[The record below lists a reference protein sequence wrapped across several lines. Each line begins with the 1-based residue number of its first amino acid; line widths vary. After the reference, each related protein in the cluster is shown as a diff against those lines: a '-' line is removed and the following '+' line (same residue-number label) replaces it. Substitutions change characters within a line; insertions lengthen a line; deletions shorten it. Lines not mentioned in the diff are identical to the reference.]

1 MPLAIRKITQENI
14 AALEAADRPAL
25 VEFSANWCVYC
36 RRIEP
41 ALKRLSEKYAGKV
54 DFGCVNIDDD
64 PALEERFDVETV
76 PSLFVY
82 VASSWSEALVAPSS
96 EAEIEAFLRAYIEV
110 NV

>member
-1 MPLAIRKITQENI
+1 MAIRKITGENMAEIEAQEG
-14 AALEAADRPAL
+14 PAL

-41 ALKRLSEKYAGKV
+41 ALRRLSEKYAGRV
-54 DFGCVNIDDD
+54 TFGCVNIDDD
-64 PALEERFDVETV
+64 PGLEERFDVDTV

-82 VASSWSEALVAPSS
+82 GNSKWSEALVAPAS
-96 EAEIEAFLRAYIEV
+96 EAEIDAFLRAHLEV